1 MKYDSYKS
9 RVYNGYT
16 RRIIARYEVIY
27 YWVLELR
34 TSIEIKSF
42 FRYDLIKD
50 RLFVNDF
57 EEKSLQNIQ
66 MMVRKVNYELELT
79 YKIIIGSKE
88 ITSYSYDWQTIT
100 QILMVWSGV
109 YYKLR
114 KSLWFEVKAIT
125 S

>member
-1 MKYDSYKS
+1 MSTFFIFKPYKNLEENFWKRYDSYES

-16 RRIIARYEVIY
+16 RSIIERYEVT

-66 MMVRKVNYELELT
+66 MMVRRVNYELELT
-79 YKIIIGSKE
+79 YKIIIGSKAT
-88 ITSYSYDWQTIT
+88 TSHSYD
-100 QILMVWSGV
+100 
-109 YYKLR
+109 
-114 KSLWFEVKAIT
+114 
-125 S
+125 